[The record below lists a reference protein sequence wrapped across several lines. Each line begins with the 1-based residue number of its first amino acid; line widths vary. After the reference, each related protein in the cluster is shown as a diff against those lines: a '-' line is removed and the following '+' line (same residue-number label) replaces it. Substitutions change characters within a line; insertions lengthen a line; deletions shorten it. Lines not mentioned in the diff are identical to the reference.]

1 MKQKNGLKKE
11 KENDK
16 MSKERRKV
24 SEGLKI
30 VLRKLENE
38 MVLSKKREDSH
49 FSFNL
54 KYTPPDIGFPYPES
68 HDLLTLTTYYRNNG
82 LRHEDRHEFVR
93 STRRPNTRWY
103 KYRNHLHANRGKF
116 GRPLK

>member
-1 MKQKNGLKKE
+1 MSKKM
-11 KENDK
+11 N
-16 MSKERRKV
+16 KERRIRV

-30 VLRKLENE
+30 VLRKLESE
-38 MVLSKKREDSH
+38 MVLSKERGYSR

-54 KYTPPDIGFPYPES
+54 KYTPHNLGFPYPEN
-68 HDLLTLTTYYRNNG
+68 HDLLTLTIYYWNNN
-82 LRHEDRHEFVR
+82 RRQEDEYEFVR
-93 STRRPNTRWY
+93 STLRHNTRWY